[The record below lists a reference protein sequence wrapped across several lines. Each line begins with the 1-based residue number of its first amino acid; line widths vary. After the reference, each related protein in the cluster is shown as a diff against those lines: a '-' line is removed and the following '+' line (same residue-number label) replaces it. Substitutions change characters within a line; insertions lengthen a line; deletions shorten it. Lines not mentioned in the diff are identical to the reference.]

1 MKRPSNA
8 IALSS
13 FVAAVAGSALLGTQF
28 TPAAGRIGEW
38 YSALKKPSFTPP
50 GAAFPIA
57 WTTLYA
63 LMAWSAFRV
72 WKTPPSKARTS
83 AISAWAAQLTFNAAW
98 SPIFFGAKQPKL
110 ALADLVALLVA
121 LLTYTS
127 LARKSDRPAAWMML
141 PYIGWVVFAGVLN
154 LEIARMND

>member
-13 FVAAVAGSALLGTQF
+13 FVAAVAGAAILGSQF
-28 TPAAGRIGEW
+28 TPAAGKIGDW
-38 YSALKKPSFTPP
+38 YASLKKPSFTPP

-63 LMAWSAFRV
+63 LMAWSAFKV
-72 WKTPPSKARTS
+72 WKTPASKPRT
-83 AISAWAAQLTFNAAW
+83 AALGAWAAQLTLNAAW
-98 SPIFFGAKQPKL
+98 SPIFFGARQPKL
-110 ALADLVALLVA
+110 AFADLVALQIAILA
-121 LLTYTS
+121 YTS

-141 PYIGWVVFAGVLN
+141 PYIGWVTFAGVLN
-154 LEIARMND
+154 LEIARLND